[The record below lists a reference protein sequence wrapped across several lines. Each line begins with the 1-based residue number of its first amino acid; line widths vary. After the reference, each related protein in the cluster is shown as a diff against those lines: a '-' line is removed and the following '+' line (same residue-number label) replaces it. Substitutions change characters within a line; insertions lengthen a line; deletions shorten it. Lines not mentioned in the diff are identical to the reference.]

1 MYAIIDVIPTT
12 IGSLLQE
19 HKQISRELELLESF
33 IKERKFPQQE
43 ILGFLTN
50 LNSYTLSGHH
60 EKEEQILFKW
70 MLDQNPNADKTIIN
84 KIIDEHMELDGL
96 LQGLI
101 KDINNGVSID
111 SLKFDMLNF
120 MEMYR
125 EHIDLE
131 ENFIFLIA
139 KGLLA
144 AKGLEFQKVED
155 PAIHGYRK

>member
-50 LNSYTLSGHH
+50 LNSFTLSGHH
-60 EKEEQILFKW
+60 EKEEQILFRW
-70 MLDQNPNADKTIIN
+70 MLDQNPNADKTIIK
-84 KIIDEHMELDGL
+84 KIIDEHIELDGI

-101 KDINNGVSID
+101 KDINHGVSID

-144 AKGLEFQKVED
+144 AKGLEFQKVD
-155 PAIHGYRK
+155 DTGIHSYRK

>member
-1 MYAIIDVIPTT
+1 MNVMIDVIPST
-12 IGSLLQE
+12 IRNLLQE
-19 HKQISRELELLESF
+19 HKQISHELELLESF
-33 IKERKFPQQE
+33 IKERNFSQQE
-43 ILGFLTN
+43 VLKFLTN
-50 LNSYTLSGHH
+50 LNNFTLSGHH

-84 KIIDEHMELDGL
+84 KIIDEHLELDGL
-96 LQGLI
+96 LKSLVE
-101 KDINNGVSID
+101 DINQGASIE

-139 KGLLA
+139 KGLLT
-144 AKGLEFQKVED
+144 AKGLEF
-155 PAIHGYRK
+155 